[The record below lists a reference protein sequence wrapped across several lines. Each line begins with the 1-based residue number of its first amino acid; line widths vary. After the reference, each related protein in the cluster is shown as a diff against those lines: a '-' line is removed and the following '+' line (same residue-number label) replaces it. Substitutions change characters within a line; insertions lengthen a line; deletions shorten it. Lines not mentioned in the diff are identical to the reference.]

1 MASPVTVDQLAEY
14 VQTDATHE
22 QEFLTECLAEAGELI
37 AVHCGLADIEAV
49 AAGKKIP
56 AATLARAVKE
66 TAADLYS
73 RRRARNGIVEIGGD
87 GITPDVVRINRD
99 PMAAARPILRPFL
112 GPGIA

>member
-1 MASPVTVDQLAEY
+1 MAGPVTAEQLAEY

-37 AVHCGLADIEAV
+37 AVHCGLTSIEAV
-49 AAGKKIP
+49 VAGEKIP

-99 PMAAARPILRPFL
+99 PMVAARPILRPFL